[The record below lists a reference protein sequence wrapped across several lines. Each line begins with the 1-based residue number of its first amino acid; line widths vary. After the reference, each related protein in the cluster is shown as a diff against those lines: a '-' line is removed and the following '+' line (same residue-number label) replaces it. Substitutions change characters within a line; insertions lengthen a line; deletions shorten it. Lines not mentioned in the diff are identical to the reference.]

1 MPESWEEASMATVQE
16 PKRRRRNTVVPVPVD
31 GEQHFRL
38 SLIDYPSYV
47 GVADLLGPRHIRATF
62 ADGELELMTLS
73 REHEHIKTLLG
84 AFIETLAVELD
95 MDIEPGGSMTFRR
108 ADLQRGLEADEC
120 YWIANQA
127 AMRKVKQVDLA
138 RDPPP
143 DLALEIEI
151 SRSSLDRMAIYSR
164 LRVPEVWRFDGKVV
178 HFEILTKK
186 GTYETRERSKSFPL
200 LRSADLNRLLSGLP
214 VEQSLTKVLRY
225 IREWIREQ
233 NAANWKPQ

>member
-1 MPESWEEASMATVQE
+1 V
-16 PKRRRRNTVVPVPVD
+16 
-31 GEQHFRL
+31 
-38 SLIDYPSYV
+38 
-47 GVADLLGPRHIRATF
+47 LL
-62 ADGELELMTLS
+62 
-73 REHEHIKTLLG
+73 
-84 AFIETLAVELD
+84 V
-95 MDIEPGGSMTFRR
+95 
-108 ADLQRGLEADEC
+108 
-120 YWIANQA
+120 ANQA

-214 VEQSLTKVLRY
+214 AEQSLTKVLRH
-225 IREWIREQ
+225 IREWIGSRSPRIGSRSKRPCTDRGLDGMARRETR
-233 NAANWKPQ
+233 